1 MPTTRAASTPSRRAT
16 RRAAIMRPPG
26 RRSAAGAGGPSGS
39 LLAPAAVP
47 HDLVR
52 VPDRLEAMLPADL
65 VLQRLDPRRR
75 ELDHGA
81 APETDHVLVVP
92 AHQRV
97 LVERGLVL
105 QVEAGLAHQAA
116 VDQVLEG
123 AVDRGARDADPPAA
137 QARLE
142 ELRVEMLLD
151 GEDFARDGA
160 PLGRVL
166 EALALEVDPE
176 AGHRVEVLRGDHVRS
191 SVRVPRPGACPA
203 AGPDPR
209 AL

>member
-16 RRAAIMRPPG
+16 SSAAIMRPPG
-26 RRSAAGAGGPSGS
+26 RRSATGGPSGS
-39 LLAPAAVP
+39 LLAPPAVS

-52 VPDRLEAMLPADL
+52 VPDRLEAMLPAHL
-65 VLQRLDPRRR
+65 VLQRLDPRRG

-81 APETDHVLVVP
+81 APEAHHVLVVP

-123 AVDRGARDADPPAA
+123 AVDRGARHADAPAT

-151 GEDFARDGA
+151 GEDLARDGA
-160 PLGRVL
+160 TLGRVL
-166 EALALEVDPE
+166 EALALEVEPE
-176 AGHRVEVLRGDHVRS
+176 PGHRVEVMRGDHGRS
-191 SVRVPRPGACPA
+191 SRPRPA
-203 AGPDPR
+203 AGS
-209 AL
+209 